1 MKRRKVGVLGLG
13 HVGAHV
19 AYSLIIQ
26 GIVSELVLVDTKEGK
41 LASEVQDL
49 RDAQMYAP
57 HKVEVNSG
65 TYADLVDCDII
76 VNCIGDITL
85 CASNNRLDE
94 MSYTV
99 A

>member
-49 RDAQMYAP
+49 
-57 HKVEVNSG
+57 
-65 TYADLVDCDII
+65 
-76 VNCIGDITL
+76 
-85 CASNNRLDE
+85 
-94 MSYTV
+94 
-99 A
+99 